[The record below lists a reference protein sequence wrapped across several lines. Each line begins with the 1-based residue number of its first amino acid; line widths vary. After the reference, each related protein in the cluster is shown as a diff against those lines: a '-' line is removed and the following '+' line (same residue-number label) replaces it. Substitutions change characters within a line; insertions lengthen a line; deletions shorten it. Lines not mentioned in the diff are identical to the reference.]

1 MRKNSTNLTKLT
13 DETLD
18 LALPLL
24 RLYLFQLEIS
34 IMSHYAYM

>member
-1 MRKNSTNLTKLT
+1 MRKNSTNLTKST

-24 RLYLFQLEIS
+24 RLYLLQLEIS
-34 IMSHYAYM
+34 IMSRYAYL